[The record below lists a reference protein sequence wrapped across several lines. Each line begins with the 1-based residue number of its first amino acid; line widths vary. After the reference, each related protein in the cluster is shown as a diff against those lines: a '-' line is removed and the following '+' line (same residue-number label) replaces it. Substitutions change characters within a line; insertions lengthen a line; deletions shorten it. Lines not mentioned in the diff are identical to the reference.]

1 VGVSETVGFGKAKE
15 MGKNIQAIQKPLLAG
30 GQDAD
35 QNLLGSRAGFGS
47 VAAEGFAVHHGGTNC
62 LLSGPIR
69 GFKAPSTQKREKR
82 FPIPGQMISELSI
95 AFMAASG
102 LQQSAKPFFQSA
114 PCDGQPV
121 NRYSFVIPSIPQS
134 KGVLEKPFD
143 LLREPDG
150 PSGRILNQVF
160 GSPDQM
166 SETLL
171 MCGVDELIV
180 GSPSIVIHHPVPV
193 QAQYLF
199 GDDVA
204 SAGADQICNDVGCNE
219 GPEPLRVAADPPAG
233 LVGIQDPAL
242 SDDVTNMVEGGFDFF
257 GGSEGDVRSPAA
269 TEMDSVEVV
278 KDAFDFSIAE
288 SEFIFHHGDH
298 GLDVG
303 SGLRGGGA
311 EGVGGLF
318 SMSGLNAYAA
328 FSAMSDVDV
337 KSPNDGF
344 SGDILLDL
352 RLNVA
357 FVDCPA
363 TIGTAIRQG
372 NVDDLVGLSFREWPM
387 RPGAVI
393 GAGLSTRPL
402 GIGIGVSFGEG
413 RRLAF
418 ACPARC
424 FQLPGEVIDGLFE
437 MSDPRFEASDLAILL
452 SDLAIL
458 PGDDV
463 QKIVVTRF
471 SHPWLLLSEN
481 EWITYIIGQKRA
493 IL

>member
-1 VGVSETVGFGKAKE
+1 VGVGGTIRFGKAKE
-15 MGKNIQAIQKPLLAG
+15 MGKNIQTIQKPFLEG
-30 GQDAD
+30 TQDAA

-47 VAAEGFAVHHGGTNC
+47 VAAEGFAVHHSGTNC

-69 GFKAPSTQKREKR
+69 GFKALSTQKREKR

-95 AFMAASG
+95 AFMATSG
-102 LQQSAKPFFQSA
+102 LQKSAKPFFQSA
-114 PCDGQPV
+114 PCDGQSV
-121 NRYSFVIPSIPQS
+121 NRYSSVIPSIPQS

-143 LLREPDG
+143 LFRKPDG

-160 GSPDQM
+160 GSPDQV

-180 GSPSIVIHHPVPV
+180 GSPSIVIHSAVPV

-204 SAGADQICNDVGCNE
+204 SAGADQICNGVGCNE

-242 SDDVTNMVEGGFDFF
+242 SDDVTNIVESGFDFF

-269 TEMDSVEVV
+269 TEMDSVEVPET
-278 KDAFDFSIAE
+278 AFDFTVAE
-288 SEFIFHHGDH
+288 SEFILHHGDH

-318 SMSGLNAYAA
+318 FMSGLNAFAA

-344 SGDILLDL
+344 SGDIFLNL

-363 TIGTAIRQG
+363 AIGTAVRQG
-372 NVDDLVGLSFREWPM
+372 DIDDLVGLSFGDGAM

-393 GAGLSTRPL
+393 GAGLASRPL

-418 ACPARC
+418 AGSMGCV
-424 FQLPGEVIDGLFE
+424 QLPGEILDGLFE
-437 MSDPRFEASDLAILL
+437 MNDPRFESSNLAVLF
-452 SDLAIL
+452 
-458 PGDDV
+458 GDDV

-471 SHPWLLLSEN
+471 SHPWLLRSEN
-481 EWITYIIGQKRA
+481 EWITYIIGQMGA